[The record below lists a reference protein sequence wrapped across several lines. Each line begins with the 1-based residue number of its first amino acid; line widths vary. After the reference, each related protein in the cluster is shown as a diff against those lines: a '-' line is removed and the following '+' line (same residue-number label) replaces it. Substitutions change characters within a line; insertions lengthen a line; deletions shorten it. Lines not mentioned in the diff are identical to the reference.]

1 LAINKTKIKEIK
13 SFLQNHHNTSILAVT
28 KNRDI
33 IEIKE
38 LIKNDFLLFGENR
51 VQEAIK
57 KFIFIKK
64 EHKNISLHLI
74 GPLQSNKALD
84 ALKVFDCIQSI
95 DREKIA
101 KIIAQNINHDWCV
114 TKNFFIQINIGKE
127 IQKTGIE
134 PDNARDFYHYCIE
147 MGLNIKG
154 LMCIP
159 PIGKNVEEYFKKMEN
174 IKDTISNQLTLSMGM
189 SGDYQQAVYNGS
201 NLIRIGSA
209 LFE

>member
-1 LAINKTKIKEIK
+1 LAINQIKIREIK
-13 SFLQNHHNTSILAVT
+13 SFLQNHKNTSILAVT

-33 IEIKE
+33 VEIKK
-38 LIKNDFLLFGENR
+38 LIENDFYLFGENR

-57 KFIFIKK
+57 KFSFIKN
-64 EHKNISLHLI
+64 ENKNILLHLI
-74 GPLQSNKALD
+74 GPLQSNKAID

-95 DREKIA
+95 DREKIV
-101 KIIAQNINHDWCV
+101 KIIAQNIRNDWCV

-127 IQKTGIE
+127 EQKSGIE
-134 PDNARDFYHYCIE
+134 PTNVREFYHYCIE
-147 MGLNIKG
+147 MGLNING

-159 PIGKNVEEYFKKMEN
+159 PVGKNVEEYFKKMRY
-174 IKDTISNQLTLSMGM
+174 IKDTISNKLILSMGM

-201 NLIRIGSA
+201 NLVRIGSA

>member
-1 LAINKTKIKEIK
+1 MAINKIKIEEIK
-13 SFLQNHHNTSILAVT
+13 SFLQDHKDTSLLAVT

-33 IEIKE
+33 FEIKK
-38 LIKNDFLLFGENR
+38 LIQYGFFLFGENR

-57 KFIFIKK
+57 KFNLVKQD
-64 EHKNISLHLI
+64 HKNLSLHLI
-74 GPLQSNKALD
+74 GPLQSNKAVD

-101 KIIAQNINHDWCV
+101 KIISQNINYDWCK
-114 TKNFFIQINIGKE
+114 TKNFFIQINIGNERQKSGIKPVSAKE
-127 IQKTGIE
+127 
-134 PDNARDFYHYCIE
+134 FYHYCIE
-147 MGLNIKG
+147 MGLDING

-159 PIGKNVEEYFKKMEN
+159 PIGENAGEYFKKMRDIRDN
-174 IKDTISNQLTLSMGM
+174 ISDKLILSMGM
-189 SGDYQQAVYNGS
+189 SGDYQQAVENGS

>member
-64 EHKNISLHLI
+64 EHKDISLHLI

-101 KIIAQNINHDWCV
+101 KIIAQNIN
-114 TKNFFIQINIGKE
+114 
-127 IQKTGIE
+127 
-134 PDNARDFYHYCIE
+134 NARDFYHYCIE

>member
-1 LAINKTKIKEIK
+1 MAINKIKIREIK
-13 SFLQNHHNTSILAVT
+13 SFLQNHKNTSILAVT

-33 IEIKE
+33 VEIKK
-38 LIKNDFLLFGENR
+38 LIENDFYLFGENR

-57 KFIFIKK
+57 KFSFIKN
-64 EHKNISLHLI
+64 ENKNILLHLI
-74 GPLQSNKALD
+74 GPLQSNKAVD

-95 DREKIA
+95 DREKIV
-101 KIIAQNINHDWCV
+101 KIIAQNISDDWCV

-127 IQKTGIE
+127 EQKFGIE
-134 PDNARDFYHYCIE
+134 PTNVREFYHYCIE
-147 MGLNIKG
+147 MGLNING

-159 PIGKNVEEYFKKMEN
+159 PVGKNVEEYFKKMRY
-174 IKDTISNQLTLSMGM
+174 IKDTISNKLILSMGM

-201 NLIRIGSA
+201 NLVRIGSA

>member
-1 LAINKTKIKEIK
+1 MAINQIKIREIK
-13 SFLQNHHNTSILAVT
+13 SFLQNHKNTSILAVT

-33 IEIKE
+33 VEIKK
-38 LIKNDFLLFGENR
+38 LIENDFYLFGENR

-57 KFIFIKK
+57 KFSFIKN
-64 EHKNISLHLI
+64 ENKNILLHLI
-74 GPLQSNKALD
+74 GPLQSNKAID

-95 DREKIA
+95 DREKIV
-101 KIIAQNINHDWCV
+101 KIIAQNIRNDWCV

-127 IQKTGIE
+127 EQKSGIE
-134 PDNARDFYHYCIE
+134 PTNVREFYHYCIE
-147 MGLNIKG
+147 MGLNING

-159 PIGKNVEEYFKKMEN
+159 PVGKNVEEYFKKMRY
-174 IKDTISNQLTLSMGM
+174 IKDTISNKLILSMGM

-201 NLIRIGSA
+201 NLVRIGSA